1 MKRVSALILA
11 LMFLFLASCGTDA
24 EPETTTE
31 QANSASTDLKIDYE
45 TVKVPFKSVSSPLL
59 LDGKLVMAVATAD
72 RTETDRRYLISYDIG
87 SGKYDNIFESTH
99 ELGDIQSIRFDGE
112 WLIWND
118 CEIYNSA
125 RNIYCMNY
133 KTKEITQIT
142 KLGNDS
148 AVGEPCISDG
158 VVFWDECF
166 DIGGENTRSRI
177 KAYDCTTKET
187 KTISEGGDKVSA
199 CDGKAVFTVNK
210 GGKATL
216 GVYDIASGKVTE
228 LALGDGSYTLK
239 DCAAGYA
246 LYVETKDP
254 SRGGSS
260 QKTWIIDLS
269 NGKTAVADIFPDGA
283 KLFGDYAVSCTA
295 SALWF
300 YKRDGGTLSIID
312 GLRDINV
319 ADASFAGNNTVISV
333 IKNVGSGTSEGLV
346 NETEMHIFD
355 LNKLSV

>member
-24 EPETTTE
+24 APETTTE

-45 TVKVPFKSVSSPLL
+45 IVKVPFKSVSSPLL

-125 RNIYCMNY
+125 RNIYCTNY

-166 DIGGENTRSRI
+166 DIGGENTRSLI

-187 KTISEGGDKVSA
+187 KTISEGGDKVCA
-199 CDGKAVFTVNK
+199 GDGKAVFTVNK
-210 GGKATL
+210 GGKTTL

-228 LALGDGSYTLK
+228 FALGDGSYTLK

-254 SRGGSS
+254 SRGDSS
-260 QKTWIIDLS
+260 QKHGSSTLA
-269 NGKTAVADIFPDGA
+269 TAKPPWRISSLTGRNCSTIMPFRAPQRR
-283 KLFGDYAVSCTA
+283 FGSIRETA
-295 SALWF
+295 ERSALST
-300 YKRDGGTLSIID
+300 DCATQMLPTHLLPGTTRSSALSKMSARVPPRAWLMRPKCIYSIS
-312 GLRDINV
+312 IN
-319 ADASFAGNNTVISV
+319 
-333 IKNVGSGTSEGLV
+333 
-346 NETEMHIFD
+346 
-355 LNKLSV
+355 

>member
-24 EPETTTE
+24 APETTTE
-31 QANSASTDLKIDYE
+31 QTNSASTDLKIDYE

-59 LDGKLVMAVATAD
+59 LDGKLVMAVATED

-99 ELGDIQSIRFDGE
+99 ELGDIQSIRFDGK

-166 DIGGENTRSRI
+166 DIGGENTRSLI

-199 CDGKAVFTVNK
+199 GDGKAVFTVNK
-210 GGKATL
+210 GGKTTL
-216 GVYDIASGKVTE
+216 GVYDIESGKVTE
-228 LALGDGSYTLK
+228 FTLGDGSYTLK

-246 LYVETKDP
+246 LYAETKDP
-254 SRGGSS
+254 SRGDSS

-269 NGKTAVADIFPDGA
+269 DGKTVVADIFPDGA
-283 KLFGDYAVSCTA
+283 KLFGDCAVSCTA

-312 GLRDINV
+312 GLRDTNV